1 MVCSGEVLWVP
12 KKLHKVSAR
21 FSKTGVMKRK
31 PRALLQK

>member
-1 MVCSGEVLWVP
+1 MVCTGKVLWVP

-21 FSKTGVMKRK
+21 FTKTGVMKRK